1 MTEKSAIARS
11 AFSMTAA
18 TSISRI
24 LGFARDMLV
33 ARFLGAGGL
42 SDSFFVAFRV
52 PNLLRELFAE
62 GSMSSG
68 VIPVLSQYNATK
80 GQSAAAM
87 LVRSAFTF
95 IAVLSGLVCLVG
107 IFFAPQ
113 IVNIIAPGFSAN
125 PAKFTQTVLLTRIM
139 VPFLFFVSI
148 SAIVMGALNSR
159 KIFFVPAMASTWFNI
174 GIISTIAALYF
185 VLADHSM
192 VVAIGV
198 TVGGFFQFASQ
209 VPTFYKNE
217 FSLRPSFNFSHP
229 GLKQIGLLVLP
240 AAIGT
245 SVSQLNIFIS
255 TILASYLPTGSIT
268 YLYYAMR
275 LIQFPVGVFG
285 VAMGMAVLPSLSEH
299 AARGDFDSLT
309 KDFTFSLK
317 LLFSI
322 TIPSMIGLISLSQPI
337 VNVLFQHGHFDYQ
350 AMRGTT
356 TALLYYCTG
365 IWAMVGVRVVAS
377 TFYSMQDTKTPV
389 RAAVFTL
396 IINISMSV
404 ILMEHLSFA
413 GLALANALSA
423 SANFL
428 ALFYFLNKKLKH
440 IAIRGIVWSFMKT
453 LLSSVLM
460 GVAGWYLV
468 NLRQWDSSGHFLV
481 KSLYLTLIITVCT
494 VVYFA
499 AAYVLKSEEVNY
511 IVKTFKRKIIRR
523 TQ

>member
-1 MTEKSAIARS
+1 MSEKSAIARS
-11 AFSMTAA
+11 ALSMTTA
-18 TSISRI
+18 TSISRL
-24 LGFARDMLV
+24 LGFVRDMLV
-33 ARFLGAGGL
+33 AKFLGAGGL

-80 GQSAAAM
+80 GPQAAAG
-87 LVRSAFTF
+87 LVRVVFTF
-95 IAVLSGLVCLVG
+95 ISILSGLVCLAG

-113 IVNIIAPGFSAN
+113 IVNLIAPGFSSNAD
-125 PAKFTQTVLLTRIM
+125 KFTQTVMLTRVM

-159 KIFFVPAMASTWFNI
+159 KVFFIPAMASAWFNI
-174 GIISTIAALYF
+174 GIISAIGAFYF
-185 VLADHSM
+185 FLADHSL

-198 TVGGFFQFASQ
+198 TIGGFFQFASQ
-209 VPTFYKNE
+209 VPTFYKYD
-217 FSLRPSFNFSHP
+217 FSLKPDFSFSHP
-229 GLKQIGLLVLP
+229 GLKQIGLLILP
-240 AAIGT
+240 ATLGT
-245 SVSQLNIFIS
+245 AVSQFNIFFS

-299 AARGDFDSLT
+299 AARGDFDNLT
-309 KDFTFSLK
+309 KDFTFSLR

-322 TIPSMIGLISLSQPI
+322 TLPSMIGLISLSQPI
-337 VNVLFQHGHFDYQ
+337 VNVLFQHGHFDYLATQ
-350 AMRGTT
+350 GTT

-396 IINISMSV
+396 IINIAMSV

-413 GLALANALSA
+413 GLALSNALSS

-428 ALFYFLNKKLKH
+428 ILFYYLNKKLRH
-440 IAIRGIVWSFMKT
+440 IAVRGIVWSIMKT
-453 LLSSVLM
+453 LLSSILM
-460 GVAGWYLV
+460 GIAGWYLV
-468 NLRQWDSSGHFLV
+468 NIRQWDTSGHFVV
-481 KSLYLTLIITVCT
+481 KSLYLTLIIGVCAA
-494 VVYFA
+494 VYFSA
-499 AAYVLKSEEVNY
+499 AHVLKSEETGY
-511 IVKTFKRKIIRR
+511 IIRMFKRKIVGR
-523 TQ
+523 

>member
-1 MTEKSAIARS
+1 MTERSSIARS

-18 TSISRI
+18 TTISRL
-24 LGFARDMLV
+24 LGFVRDMIV
-33 ARFLGAGGL
+33 ALFLGASGL

-80 GQSAAAM
+80 GQPAVAA
-87 LVRSAFTF
+87 LVRVAFTF
-95 IAVLSGLVCLVG
+95 IVILSGLVCLAG
-107 IFFAPQ
+107 ILFAPQ
-113 IVNIIAPGFSAN
+113 IVNLIAPGFSSN
-125 PAKFTQTVLLTRIM
+125 PAKFTQTVLLARIM

-159 KIFFVPAMASTWFNI
+159 KIFFVPAMASAWFNV
-174 GIISTIAALYF
+174 GIISSIAVLYF
-185 VLADHSM
+185 GLADRAIA
-192 VVAIGV
+192 VAIGV
-198 TVGGFFQFASQ
+198 TIGGFFQFASQ

-217 FSLRPSFNFSHP
+217 FSLKPSFNFRHP
-229 GLKQIGLLVLP
+229 GLKQIGLLILP
-240 AAIGT
+240 ATLGT
-245 SVSQLNIFIS
+245 AVSQFNIFIS

-322 TIPSMIGLISLSQPI
+322 TIPSMIGLISLSEPI

-350 AMRGTT
+350 AVRGTT
-356 TALLYYCTG
+356 TALLCYCAG

-389 RAAVFTL
+389 RAAAFTL
-396 IINISMSV
+396 IINITISI
-404 ILMEHLSFA
+404 ILMQHLSFA
-413 GLALANALSA
+413 GLALANAISS

-428 ALFYFLNKKLKH
+428 ILFYFLDKKLKH
-440 IAIRGIVWSFMKT
+440 IAVRGIVWSFMKT
-453 LLSSVLM
+453 LLASLSM
-460 GVAGWYLV
+460 GIAGWYLV
-468 NLRQWDSSGHFLV
+468 NFRQWDSSGHVLV
-481 KSLYLTLIITVCT
+481 KSLYLTFIIGVCT
-494 VVYFA
+494 AIYFA
-499 AAYVLKSEEVNY
+499 AAYMLKSEEVDY
-511 IVKTFKRKIIRR
+511 MAKTIKRKVLRR
-523 TQ
+523 V

>member
-1 MTEKSAIARS
+1 MTERSNIARS

-18 TSISRI
+18 TSISRV
-24 LGFARDMLV
+24 LGFLRDMLV

-80 GQSAAAM
+80 GQSAVAA
-87 LVRSAFTF
+87 LVRVAFTF
-95 IAVLSGLVCLVG
+95 IVISAGLVCLAG
-107 IFFAPQ
+107 IVFAPQ
-113 IVNIIAPGFSAN
+113 IIHLIAPGFSSSTV
-125 PAKFTQTVLLTRIM
+125 KFTQTVLLTRIM

-148 SAIVMGALNSR
+148 SAIVMGALNSK
-159 KIFFVPAMASTWFNI
+159 KIFFVPAMASAWFNI

-185 VLADHSM
+185 GLAERS
-192 VVAIGV
+192 VAVAIGV
-198 TVGGFFQFASQ
+198 TIGGFFQFASQ
-209 VPTFYKNE
+209 VPTFYKYE
-217 FSLRPSFNFSHP
+217 FTLKPSFTFRHP
-229 GLKQIGLLVLP
+229 GLKQIGMLILP
-240 AAIGT
+240 ATLGT
-245 SVSQLNIFIS
+245 AVSQFNIFIS

-322 TIPSMIGLISLSQPI
+322 TVPSMIGLISLGGPI
-337 VNVLFQHGHFDYQ
+337 VNVLFQHGHFDYLATQ
-350 AMRGTT
+350 GTT
-356 TALLYYCTG
+356 TALLCYSVG

-389 RAAVFTL
+389 RAAAFTL
-396 IINISMSV
+396 CINIAISV
-404 ILMEHLSFA
+404 ILMQHLSYA
-413 GLALANALSA
+413 GLALANAISS

-428 ALFYFLNKKLKH
+428 ILFYFLNKKLRH
-440 IAIRGIVWSFMKT
+440 IAVRGIIKSFAKT
-453 LLSSVLM
+453 LLAALSM

-468 NLRQWDSSGHFLV
+468 HIRQWDSSGHTLV
-481 KSLYLTLIITVCT
+481 KSLYLTVIIGVCMG
-494 VVYFA
+494 VYFA
-499 AAYVLKSEEVNY
+499 AAHLLKSEEVDY
-511 IVKTFKRKIIRR
+511 IVKMFKRKILGRA
-523 TQ
+523 